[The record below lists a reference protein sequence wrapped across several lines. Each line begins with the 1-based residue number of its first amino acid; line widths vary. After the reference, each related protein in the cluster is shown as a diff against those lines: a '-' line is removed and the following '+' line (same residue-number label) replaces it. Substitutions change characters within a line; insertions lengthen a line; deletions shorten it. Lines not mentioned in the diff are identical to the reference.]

1 MDFNKDARV
10 DTSQIDD
17 VRGRS
22 GGGGRGGLGGLGGG
36 GFRMPGGAGGSVGG
50 LGIIGIILFF
60 VIQYFTSGNPTGGG
74 GSLFPTDNAGNVS
87 AQDVDAGQTGSDIGS
102 CNSDPDALDR
112 DDCRLAL
119 IVNSVNAFWEQYLP
133 ENTPQQVSYRTA
145 VTQLYTAGTNTA
157 CGQASSAVGPFYCP
171 ADEQVYIDMSFFSGQ
186 LRQLGAS
193 NTTFVQAYVVA
204 HEYGHHIENILG
216 ILEQGQSMDQ
226 SGPNSG
232 AVRIELMADCLA
244 GVWAHHATGTTDDSG
259 VQIITEITDEDIQS
273 GLQAASSIGDDHIQ
287 EQGQGYVNPESF
299 THGTSQQRYNWFTK
313 GIESGDLAQCDTF
326 SGGI

>member
-1 MDFNKDARV
+1 MDFNRDARV

-17 VRGRS
+17 VRGR
-22 GGGGRGGLGGLGGG
+22 GGGMGGLGGR
-36 GFRMPGGAGGSVGG
+36 GFRIPMGAGGSAGG

-60 VIQYFTSGNPTGGG
+60 VIQYFTSGSGGG
-74 GSLFPTDNAGNVS
+74 GGGLFPQDSGNVS
-87 AQDVDAGQTGSDIGS
+87 SQDVDAGQTGSDIAS
-102 CNSDPDALDR
+102 CNTDPNALDR

-119 IVNSVNAFWEQYLP
+119 IVNSVNAFWETYLP
-133 ENTPQQVSYRTA
+133 ESTPQQVQYRTA
-145 VTQLYTAGTNTA
+145 VTQLFTAGTNTA

-171 ADEQVYIDMSFFSGQ
+171 ADEQIYIDMSFFGDQ
-186 LRQLGAS
+186 LKQLGAA

-216 ILEQGQSMDQ
+216 VLEQGQSMGQ

-232 AVRIELMADCLA
+232 AVRVELMADCLA

-259 VQIITEITDEDIQS
+259 VQIITEITDEDIES
-273 GLQAASSIGDDHIQ
+273 GLQAAASIGDDHIQ
-287 EQGQGYVNPESF
+287 EQTQGQVNPESF
-299 THGTSQQRYNWFTK
+299 THGTSQQRYNWFKK
-313 GIESGDLAQCDTF
+313 GIDTGDIAQCDTF